1 MRYDSKRD
9 SGGKKRADV
18 TDASREGRRI
28 RCSVSSWS
36 CWNSEVVSA
45 GGVSSAAPL
54 LDVILMFVSG
64 VSDRRAA
71 SDLDERNA
79 GNDGAMPC

>member
-1 MRYDSKRD
+1 
-9 SGGKKRADV
+9 
-18 TDASREGRRI
+18 
-28 RCSVSSWS
+28 
-36 CWNSEVVSA
+36 
-45 GGVSSAAPL
+45 VSSAAPL